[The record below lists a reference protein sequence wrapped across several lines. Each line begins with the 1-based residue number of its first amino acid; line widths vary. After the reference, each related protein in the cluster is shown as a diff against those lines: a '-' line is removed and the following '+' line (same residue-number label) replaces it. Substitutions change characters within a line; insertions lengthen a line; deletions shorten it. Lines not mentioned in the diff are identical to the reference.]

1 MIRLIFGTVIA
12 TLFVPLVLYFPHTL
26 VNTFIGKG
34 IYSIFIII
42 STFGFQNIAI
52 LFKRLMMFYFVSFV
66 IGGGLFALHYLLE
79 APTRNN
85 TDQLLFYVSN
95 IYGDQISLVIL
106 FIGFPILIV
115 FTKIRMNQQTIDNVN
130 YRQLYDV
137 RMEWNGFCYDTIGF
151 VDTGNHLLDPLTKR
165 PVIICDSVFIKKYFD
180 NDDWQALKVA
190 ILALDPVLLPNHLQQ
205 QIQLVPYQ
213 GVGGSTNYLFAIRPD
228 KLMIS
233 FDKQLIATNK
243 VLVGIQLANLVE
255 DQQYHCL
262 LHPELIYLKEI
273 QTA

>member
-1 MIRLIFGTVIA
+1 MFRLIFGTVIA

-26 VNTFIGKG
+26 LNTLIGKAL
-34 IYSIFIII
+34 YSILIML
-42 STFGFQNIAI
+42 SAFGFQSIAI
-52 LFKRLMMFYFVSFV
+52 FFKRLLMFYFVSFV

-85 TDQLLFYVSN
+85 TNQLLFYVSN

-106 FIGFPILIV
+106 FIGLPFLIM
-115 FTKIRMNQQTIDNVN
+115 FTKIRMDQQTIDNLN

-137 RMEWNGFCYDTIGF
+137 QLEWNGFCYDTVGF
-151 VDTGNHLLDPLTKR
+151 VDTGNHLHDPLTKR
-165 PVIICDSVFIKKYFD
+165 PVIICDSIFLKNYFAA
-180 NDDWQALKVA
+180 DDWQAVKEA
-190 ILALDPVLLPNHLQQ
+190 IVALDPVLLPKYLQH

-213 GVGGSTNYLFAIRPD
+213 GVGGSSNYLFAVRPD

-233 FDKQLIATNK
+233 FDRKLIETNK
-243 VLVGIQLANLVE
+243 VLVGIQLTNLAD

-262 LHPELIYLKEI
+262 LHPDLIHLKAI
-273 QTA
+273 QIA